1 MTTAEPLIAATDGPT
16 EPLHL
21 VPAHTADRRRSLF
34 RQLGLLGWERMSS
47 AFALPVG
54 GDLADYRGI
63 PVPPSAAFSTER
75 RGTSALSSRSFTL
88 RTLDLDFELVGRN
101 RLRRAGVNQ
110 KLYSLGYALHERS
123 LLADVLLAEGWI
135 RARDFYEE
143 PIVRVLEEHFH
154 RVDKRIERIDH
165 TLVRYRLNAWEP
177 RDAH

>member
-1 MTTAEPLIAATDGPT
+1 MTTAEPLIAASDGQI
-16 EPLHL
+16 EQLHV
-21 VPAHTADRRRSLF
+21 VPAATTDRRRSLF
-34 RQLGLLGWERMSS
+34 RRLGVLGWERMSS

-54 GDLADYRGI
+54 GAPADYRGMD
-63 PVPPSAAFSTER
+63 VPPSAAFSTER
-75 RGTSALSSRSFTL
+75 QGTSALSSRSFTL
-88 RTLDLDFELVGRN
+88 RTLDLDFTLVGRN

-110 KLYSLGYALHERS
+110 KFYSLGYALHERS

-135 RARDFYEE
+135 RARDFEPE

-165 TLVRYRLNAWEP
+165 SLVRYRLNAWEP